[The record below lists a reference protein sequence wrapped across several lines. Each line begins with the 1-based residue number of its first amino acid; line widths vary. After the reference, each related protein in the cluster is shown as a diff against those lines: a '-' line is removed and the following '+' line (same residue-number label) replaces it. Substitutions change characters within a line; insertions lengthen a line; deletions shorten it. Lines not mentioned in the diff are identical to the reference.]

1 MCIDLLASGKINVE
15 DMISAKISLA
25 DSVDWFK
32 RLHAGDPNT
41 MKVIVDP
48 TLA

>member
-1 MCIDLLASGKINVE
+1 
-15 DMISAKISLA
+15 
-25 DSVDWFK
+25 VDWFK
-32 RLHAGDPNT
+32 RLHAGDPNA